1 MNPTTG
7 MFESTAVTYN
17 AVTGTWDAP
26 APAVDPAA
34 DVAVDATV
42 AVDPLAVG
50 YINL

>member
-34 DVAVDATV
+34 VAVDDTV